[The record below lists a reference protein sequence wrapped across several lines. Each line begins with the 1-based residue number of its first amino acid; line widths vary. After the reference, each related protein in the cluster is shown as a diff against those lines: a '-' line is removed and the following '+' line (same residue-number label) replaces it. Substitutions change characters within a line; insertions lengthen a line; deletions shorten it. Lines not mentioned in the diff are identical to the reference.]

1 MNAESIDHGFEF
13 GPFRLL
19 PGQRLLLE
27 GEKPVR
33 VGSRALEI
41 LMVLVANAGR
51 LMGKAQLIASVWP
64 HNIVEEAALRVH
76 MAALRKAL
84 GDGLPGRRYITTVP
98 QRGYAFVASVRQDPL
113 IHVPACACGASI
125 VPTPRDGACG
135 DFGFI
140 DYSMPMPTARQAVG

>member
-1 MNAESIDHGFEF
+1 MNAESIDYGFEF

-19 PGQRLLLE
+19 PRQRLLLE

-41 LMVLVANAGR
+41 LMVLVANAGTLIGKSQ
-51 LMGKAQLIASVWP
+51 LMASVWP

-98 QRGYAFVASVRQDPL
+98 QRGYAFVACVRQDPL
-113 IHVPACACGASI
+113 IPVPACHCRASI
-125 VPTPRDGACG
+125 VPLPHDLACL
-135 DFGFI
+135 DLSFI
-140 DYSMPMPTARQAVG
+140 DYSMTTPRAEAVG